1 MNATVQLL
9 AGLLALAVLVLP
21 WGAGARAQEA
31 LTDAQVTKALA
42 AIEALRPLQEKY
54 GAEIAEY
61 ARTVKRPDD
70 GERRDPCEITA
81 EVRGAPGFT
90 EMEKVVRKSGFKSG
104 EEFCRVMDRVMR
116 AYTALRVDE
125 QRPRL
130 EQEFSQAGP
139 NLQQQVAEMRQ
150 RIENDDKLSQEQKQQ
165 YLAQLDQQQAQMQQ
179 QLAQMS
185 EHPMISA
192 ARTVP
197 EGDKAVV
204 AAHRGQL
211 EQQLQQAQQ

>member
-1 MNATVQLL
+1 MNARVRLL
-9 AGLLALAVLVLP
+9 AALLALAMFARP
-21 WGAGARAQEA
+21 WGAGVRAQEA

-42 AIEALRPLQEKY
+42 AIQALRPLQEKY

-70 GERRDPCEITA
+70 GQRHDPCAITP
-81 EVRGAPGFT
+81 EVRGAPGFA
-90 EMEKVVRKSGFKSG
+90 EMEKVVRKSGFESG

-139 NLQQQVAEMRQ
+139 NLQQQVAQMRQ
-150 RIENDDKLSQEQKQQ
+150 RIENDEKLSQEQKQQ

-197 EGDKAVV
+197 ESDKAVV
-204 AAHRGQL
+204 AAHRSQL
-211 EQQLQQAQQ
+211 EQQLQQAPQ

>member
-1 MNATVQLL
+1 MNVRVQTL
-9 AGLLALAVLVLP
+9 ACLLALVVLMLP

-42 AIEALRPLQEKY
+42 AIQALRPLQEKY

-70 GERRDPCEITA
+70 GQRRDPCEITP
-81 EVRGAPGFT
+81 EVRGAPGFK
-90 EMEKVVRKSGFKSG
+90 EMEQVVRKSGFKSG
-104 EEFCRVMDRVMR
+104 EEFCRVMDRVMK

-125 QRPRL
+125 QRTQL
-130 EQEFSQAGP
+130 EQEFSQAGA

-150 RIENDDKLSQEQKQQ
+150 RIENDDKLSKEQKQQ
-165 YLAQLDQQQAQMQQ
+165 YLTQLDQQQAQMQQ
-179 QLAQMS
+179 QLAQLT

-197 EGDKAVV
+197 EADKAVV
-204 AAHRGQL
+204 AAHRAQL
-211 EQQLQQAQQ
+211 QQQLQQAQ